1 MNTINTNAVAELKE
15 LLGTSPKIYG
25 NIVSVAKSGMSR
37 KMCYYVVSNNEILNI
52 DYLISQ
58 VLDYPRDKKTGAI
71 IKKGCGYDPLFHTV
85 YDLSKVLYDKDY
97 GIKYTY
103 L

>member
-25 NIVSVAKSGMSR
+25 NVVSVAKSGMSH
-37 KMCYYVVSNNEILNI
+37 KMNYYIVSNNEILDINF
-52 DYLISQ
+52 LICQ
-58 VLDYPRDKKTGAI
+58 VLDYKQDKQTGAI

-85 YDLSKVLYDKDY
+85 YGLSKVLYDKDY

-103 L
+103 M

>member
-25 NIVSVAKSGMSR
+25 NVVSVAKSGMSR
-37 KMCYYVVSNNEILNI
+37 KMNYYIVSNNEILDINF
-52 DYLISQ
+52 LICQ
-58 VLDYPRDKKTGAI
+58 VLDYKQDKQTGAI

-85 YDLSKVLYDKDY
+85 YGLSKVLYDKDY

-103 L
+103 M